1 MKRRLTK
8 EEFFEVITLKKKAEL
23 KLAAIVAEYNEY
35 LIWEGEDRPLE
46 MNEAKQRGIRSAL
59 DEMTEEL
66 KMNRDLNSPETL
78 RAWREEYYKTDKY
91 RINDL

>member
-8 EEFFEVITLKKKAEL
+8 EEFFEVITLKKKAEM
-23 KLAAIVAEYNEY
+23 KLAGIVAEYNEY

-59 DEMTEEL
+59 DEMMEEL
-66 KMNRDLNSPETL
+66 KMNRDLNSEETL
-78 RAWREEYYKTDKY
+78 KAWREEYYKSEKY
-91 RINDL
+91 RLEDL

>member
-8 EEFFEVITLKKKAEL
+8 EEFFEVITLKKKAEM
-23 KLAAIVAEYNEY
+23 KLTAIVAEYNEF

-59 DEMTEEL
+59 DEMMEEL
-66 KMNRDLNSPETL
+66 KMNRDLNSEETL
-78 RAWREEYYKTDKY
+78 RAWREEYYKSEKY
-91 RINDL
+91 RIEEL